1 MKKNKYLPINWV
13 NGIKLTEQHFVETYL
28 HEVAAHQGLRSLQ
41 LTPYNYGLG
50 CALEPHTDSFELE
63 AIGTNPEAI
72 TLRLKY
78 CNALT
83 QSGAEIVY
91 DEGLYGSHFVE
102 CTLRIDSSGED
113 RSQSYYAT
121 VSVDDE
127 DLLPIG
133 IPNPQEVPLHHP
145 YVLPKVTLSLI
156 SVPGANESYL
166 SQEHVV
172 LAKGFIENQLFVLDT
187 DFIPPVQRMSSNKRL
202 SQLLV
207 QTLGRLRRLESDIAR
222 IYSKNNTVERRSPLC
237 LGLLSLCDA
246 VQGFLDSQMFDFETT
261 FLHRPPIY
269 YIQAFNIL
277 ARSVSSCLRKLS
289 GKEYEQLLQYIYSWT
304 DISPSVLEGTLN
316 RMLAFRYSHLNIFGG
331 IEAADILLE
340 QVLAIMDKM
349 SELEYI
355 GVVRENIIIS
365 EEEDAP
371 RNKQRS
377 VWRILD

>member
-28 HEVAAHQGLRSLQ
+28 HEVVAHQGLRSLQ
-41 LTPYNYGLG
+41 LTSYNYGLG

-63 AIGTNPEAI
+63 AIGTNPEAV

-91 DEGLYGSHFVE
+91 DEDLYGSHLVE
-102 CTLRIDSSGED
+102 CTLRIDSSSED

-127 DLLPIG
+127 ELLPIG

-145 YVLPKVTLSLI
+145 YVLPRVNLSLI
-156 SVPGANESYL
+156 SVGGANESYL

-187 DFIPPVQRMSSNKRL
+187 DFIPPVQRISSNKRL
-202 SQLLV
+202 SQLLA
-207 QTLGRLRRLESDIAR
+207 QNLGRLRRLESDIAR

-246 VQGFLDSQMFDFETT
+246 VQGFLDNQMFDFETT

-365 EEEDAP
+365 EEED
-371 RNKQRS
+371 RKS
-377 VWRILD
+377 VV